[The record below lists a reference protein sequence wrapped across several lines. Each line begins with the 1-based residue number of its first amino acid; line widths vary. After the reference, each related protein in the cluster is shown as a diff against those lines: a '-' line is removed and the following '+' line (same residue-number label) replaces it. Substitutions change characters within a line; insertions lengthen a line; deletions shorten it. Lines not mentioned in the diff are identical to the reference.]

1 MTGMEHNVSQR
12 ASGRRTALPLDELRA
27 VLRIADAFL
36 RAIETSVWE
45 VRLAAER
52 LARDARQGHTRGKQ
66 ELDLTVQK
74 LARFSQTATA
84 FAKVVTSYRLH
95 VTASAFLT
103 RAAAARR
110 LESLHAKNG
119 LRLRM
124 LAEKH
129 GGALLKVGQLLSTR
143 ADVLPEPIVTELS
156 HLQDAAPRVPFEI
169 VRSHL
174 ETSLGKPIEALFA
187 SFDEAPLAAA
197 SIGQVHRATLLDGT
211 EVAVKVK
218 RPGIDAL
225 VAQDLSL
232 LAVFLD
238 ALAPLFPPT
247 DHATIA
253 REVEASVLRE
263 LDLGSELLA
272 TERARAAFADDEN
285 VIVPEVFRAVSSKAV
300 LVTRFVRGTKITDA
314 LDALESDDARS
325 QVLGTLIQSYV
336 RMILEHGELHSDP
349 HPGNVLVTDDLK
361 IIFLDFGSVT
371 LIDDATRRE
380 YLRLVM
386 AFVANDR
393 DTVVDALH
401 TIGFRTKSG
410 RPDTLLVFADAL
422 LGSFAKAQGE
432 AQFPTKEELIAEAK
446 NVIAVAEHDPV
457 LTLPPEFIMI
467 ARVFGSIS
475 GLFLVHRP
483 KLDVATWILP
493 ALGRAMAR

>member
-1 MTGMEHNVSQR
+1 MEHNVSHR
-12 ASGRRTALPLDELRA
+12 ASGRKTALPLEELRV

-52 LARDARQGHTRGKQ
+52 LARDAKRGHARGRE
-66 ELDLTVQK
+66 ELELTMQK

-110 LESLHAKNG
+110 LETLHGKNG
-119 LRLRM
+119 QRLRV

-143 ADVLPEPIVTELS
+143 ADVLPAPIVTELA

-169 VRSHL
+169 VKA
-174 ETSLGKPIEALFA
+174 EIEASLGRPLDAVFA
-187 SFDEAPLAAA
+187 TFDETPIAAA
-197 SIGQVHRATLLDGT
+197 SIGQVHRATLLDGA

-232 LAVFLD
+232 LAMFLD
-238 ALAPLFPPT
+238 ALAPMFPPT
-247 DHATIA
+247 DHDTIA
-253 REVEASVLRE
+253 REVEASVLGE
-263 LDLGSELLA
+263 LDLASELAA
-272 TERARAAFADDEN
+272 TKRAHAAFADDED
-285 VIVPEVFRAVSSKAV
+285 VIVPEVFAEASSRGV

-314 LDALESDDARS
+314 LDAITDEDARAK
-325 QVLGTLIQSYV
+325 VLGTLIRSYV
-336 RMILEHGELHSDP
+336 RMILEHGELHADP
-349 HPGNVLVTDDLK
+349 HPGNVLVTDDHR

-371 LIDDATRRE
+371 TIADDTRRA

-393 DTVVDALH
+393 DTVIEALH

-410 RPDTLLVFADAL
+410 RPGTLLVFADAL
-422 LGSFAKAQGE
+422 LGSFARAEGE
-432 AQFPTKEELIAEAK
+432 ATFPTKDELVAEAK
-446 NVIAVAEHDPV
+446 HVMRVAEEDPV
-457 LTLPPEFIMI
+457 VTLPPEFIMI

-475 GLFLVHRP
+475 SLFLVHRP

-493 ALGRAMAR
+493 ALARAMAR

>member
-1 MTGMEHNVSQR
+1 M
-12 ASGRRTALPLDELRA
+12 
-27 VLRIADAFL
+27 LRIADAFL

-52 LARDARQGHTRGKQ
+52 LARDAKQGHARGKQ
-66 ELDLTVQK
+66 ELDLTVAK
-74 LARFSQTATA
+74 LVRFSQTATA
-84 FAKVVTSYRLH
+84 FAKVVSSYRLH

-110 LESLHAKNG
+110 LEAVHAKNG
-119 LRLRM
+119 KRLRA

-143 ADVLPEPIVTELS
+143 GDVLPEAIVTELAY
-156 HLQDAAPRVPFEI
+156 LQDSAPRIPFEL
-169 VRSHL
+169 VRTQIE
-174 ETSLGKPIEALFA
+174 ETHGKKLDVLFA
-187 SFDEAPLAAA
+187 TFEEEPLAAA

-253 REVEASVLRE
+253 REVEASVLSE
-263 LDLGSELLA
+263 LDLAAELAA
-272 TERARAAFADDEN
+272 TMRAAEAFADDPS
-285 VIVPEVFRAVSSKAV
+285 VIIPEVFPHVSNKSV

-314 LDALESDDARS
+314 LTAITDEDARTK
-325 QVLGTLIQSYV
+325 VLGTLIRSYV

-349 HPGNVLVTDDLK
+349 HPGNVLVTEAHE

-371 LIDDATRRE
+371 AIPDDVRRA

-401 TIGFRTKSG
+401 VIGFRTKSG
-410 RPDTLLVFADAL
+410 KPDTLLVFADAL

-432 AQFPTKEELIAEAK
+432 AVFPTKEELVAEAK
-446 NVIAVAEHDPV
+446 NVLVVAENDPV

-475 GLFLVHRP
+475 GLFLMHRP
-483 KLDVATWILP
+483 KLDVAEWILP
-493 ALGRAMAR
+493 ALARAMAK